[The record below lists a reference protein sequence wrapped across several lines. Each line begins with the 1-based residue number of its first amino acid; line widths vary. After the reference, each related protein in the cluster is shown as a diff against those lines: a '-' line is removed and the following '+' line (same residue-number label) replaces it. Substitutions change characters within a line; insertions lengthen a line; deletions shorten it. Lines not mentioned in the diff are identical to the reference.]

1 MQDHHT
7 RVALLG
13 FRGVGNAAVSVSV
26 ARALRAGWTDGL
38 ELAALGYD
46 PFMGGAWVPRLI
58 DRFHLLPDGCQDD
71 ESLIDHIL
79 DIHTEH
85 PLDALIVCEH
95 AEVPAIANFSERL
108 AEAGVRTLV
117 PRSDRIAAVARPR
130 MAAFFHEHDLPTP
143 HTLFVPAQHDV
154 AASAEQLGFPLWVKG
169 PLDGAAKV
177 HSAEQARDAA
187 ERVRSTAQGGVLL
200 QRVVEGE
207 TFDVG
212 MVVSRSG
219 HCTGLV
225 ATRRLAVN
233 DEGQVVCGS
242 VVDDPQIDAIA
253 RRVLESLEWRGAL
266 KLELARSTRGKQ
278 LYVCDL
284 RARLPAWSMLTHWSD
299 CNLPARLLNAL
310 LERNESEHTGPRAGR
325 IYVRGVCETAISLDH
340 LVRLD
345 RRRQSEGIKNPEFPN
360 TQRAQDD
367 PDKPGLRV
375 AVTGTST
382 FDVINPGIG
391 VARAL
396 RLAPEISRI
405 YGLSYGTFDSGIYE
419 PGLFD
424 ASFQLPAGG
433 SASAILE
440 RLLEI
445 HQAHPFDVVVP
456 CLDGELPQF
465 ISISERLAAAGIRS
479 LLPGREAL
487 DRRAKTR
494 LFGGGVTSEWG
505 SFELPESI
513 VAASEA
519 EVLQAA
525 RNLGFPVAVK
535 GPIAECIRA
544 RNRSEAK
551 AAWRRLTAFGSNE
564 VIVQPFISGK
574 FFAVASVFGDDHRP
588 LTTMTVKKL
597 AICERGSTWSAIR
610 VANPRLEADCN
621 RLLSEIDW
629 VGPAEAE
636 FIRDELRDRYYLIE
650 VNPRFTAW
658 IYFSACLG
666 TNHPRIAVRAAV
678 GESVEIAD
686 NEVTDLATDLV
697 FLRATQELPVKATS
711 LAAIST
717 KGYVHHGHM

>member
-1 MQDHHT
+1 MQDNHT

-13 FRGVGNAAVSVSV
+13 FRGVGNAAVGVSV
-26 ARALRAGWTDGL
+26 ARALRAGWNDRL
-38 ELAALGYD
+38 ELTALGYD
-46 PFMGGAWVPRLI
+46 PFMGGAWVPGLI
-58 DRFHLLPDGCQDD
+58 DRFHLLPGGSRDDG
-71 ESLIDHIL
+71 SLVDHIL
-79 DIHTEH
+79 DIHAAH
-85 PLDALIVCEH
+85 PFEALIVCNH
-95 AEVPAIANFSERL
+95 TEVPAIAGFSERL
-108 AEAGVRTLV
+108 AESGVRTLV
-117 PRSDRIAAVARPR
+117 PRTDRIAAVARPR

-154 AASAEQLGFPLWVKG
+154 AACAEQLGFPLWVKG
-169 PLDGAAKV
+169 PLHGAAKI

-187 ERVRSTAQGGVLL
+187 ERLCSSAQGGVLL

-212 MVVSRSG
+212 MVVTRSG
-219 HCTGLV
+219 RCTGLV

-233 DEGQVVCGS
+233 DEGQVVCGT
-242 VVDDPQIDAIA
+242 VVDDPQIDAVA
-253 RRVLESLEWRGAL
+253 RRVLDALEWRGAL
-266 KLELARSTRGKQ
+266 ELELARATRGKQ

-284 RARLPAWSMLTHWSD
+284 RARLPAWSMLSHWSG
-299 CNLPARLLNAL
+299 CNLPTRLLNAQ
-310 LERNESEHTGPRAGR
+310 LERNEPEHRGPQAGR
-325 IYVRGVCETAISLDH
+325 IYVRGVSETAISLDH

-345 RRRQSEGIKNPEFPN
+345 RRRQSEGIENPKPRRGL
-360 TQRAQDD
+360 RARDD
-367 PDKPGLRV
+367 GDKPGLRV

-396 RLAPEISRI
+396 RLAPDISRI
-405 YGLSYGTFDSGIYE
+405 YGLSYGTFDSGIYD

-424 ASFQLPAGG
+424 ASFQLPVGG

-445 HQAHPFDVVVP
+445 HRAHPFDVVVP

-465 ISISERLAAAGIRS
+465 ITISERLAAAGIRS
-479 LLPGREAL
+479 LLPTREAL
-487 DRRAKTR
+487 ERRAKTH
-494 LFGGGVTSEWG
+494 LFGGAVANEWG

-513 VAASEA
+513 VATSEA

-525 RNLGFPVAVK
+525 RTLGYPVAIK
-535 GPIAECIRA
+535 GPIAQCIHA

-551 AAWRRLTAFGSNE
+551 TAWRRLTVFGTNE
-564 VIVQPFISGK
+564 VILQPFISGK
-574 FFAVASVFGDDHRP
+574 FFAVASVFGRDHRA
-588 LTTMTVKKL
+588 LASMTVKKL
-597 AICERGSTWSAIR
+597 AICERGSTWSGIR
-610 VANPRLEADCN
+610 VANPQLEADCN

-666 TNHPRIAVRAAV
+666 INHPRIAVRAAA
-678 GESVEIAD
+678 GKSVDITDSDAD
-686 NEVTDLATDLV
+686 DLV
-697 FLRATQELPVKATS
+697 FLRANRELPVKATS
-711 LAAIST
+711 LASIST
-717 KGYVHHGHM
+717 RGYVHHGHM

>member
-1 MQDHHT
+1 MQEDHT

-13 FRGVGNAAVSVSV
+13 FSGVGNAAASVSV
-26 ARALRAGWTDGL
+26 ARALRAGWSGGL
-38 ELAALGYD
+38 QLAALGYD
-46 PFMGGAWVPRLI
+46 PFMGGAWVPGLI
-58 DRFHLLPDGCQDD
+58 DRFHLLPNGARGH
-71 ESLIDHIL
+71 ELLIDDIL
-79 DIHTEH
+79 DIHAEH
-85 PLDALIVCEH
+85 PFDALIVCDH
-95 AEVPAIANFSERL
+95 TEVPAIANFSERL
-108 AEAGVRTLV
+108 AASGLPTLV

-169 PLDGAAKV
+169 PLHGAAKI

-187 ERVRSTAQGGVLL
+187 ERLHATAQGGVLL

-207 TFDVG
+207 TFDVA
-212 MVVSRSG
+212 MVVARSG
-219 HCTGLV
+219 RCTGLV

-242 VVDDPQIDAIA
+242 VVEDPQIDTIA

-266 KLELARSTRGKQ
+266 ELELARATRGKQ

-299 CNLPARLLNAL
+299 CNLPVRLLDAL
-310 LERNESEHTGPRAGR
+310 LGRNESERAGPRAGR
-325 IYVRGVCETAISLDH
+325 IYVRGVSETAIALDH

-345 RRRQSEGIKNPEFPN
+345 RRRQSEGINNPEPRE
-360 TQRAQDD
+360 TQRARDD
-367 PDKPGLRV
+367 GDKPGLRV

-424 ASFQLPAGG
+424 ASFQLPVGG
-433 SASAILE
+433 PASTILE

-445 HQAHPFDVVVP
+445 HRTHPFDVVVP
-456 CLDGELPQF
+456 CLDGELPRF
-465 ISISERLAAAGIRS
+465 ISISARLAAAGIRT
-479 LLPGREAL
+479 LLPDREAF
-487 DRRAKTR
+487 DRRAKTQ
-494 LFGGGVTSEWG
+494 LFGGSVASQWG
-505 SFELPESI
+505 SFELLESI
-513 VAASEA
+513 IAASEA
-519 EVLQAA
+519 QVLQAA
-525 RNLGFPVAVK
+525 KNLGFPVAVK
-535 GPIAECIRA
+535 GPIAQCIRA

-551 AAWRRLTAFGSNE
+551 TAWRRLTAFGTNE

-574 FFAVASVFGDDHRP
+574 FFAVASVFGQDHRP
-588 LTTMTVKKL
+588 LTSMTVKKL

-610 VANPRLEADCN
+610 VANPQLEADCN
-621 RLLSEIDW
+621 RLLSEINW

-666 TNHPRIAVRAAV
+666 TNHPHIAVRAAMD
-678 GESVEIAD
+678 ESVEAID
-686 NEVTDLATDLV
+686 NGNTDLV
-697 FLRATQELPVKATS
+697 FLRANHELPVKATS

-717 KGYVHHGHM
+717 KGYVHHDHM